1 MNSSLG
7 IFYMLGDLN
16 PDASGVLGGLI
27 RHYRPTAGILFCFV
41 LFCFVL
47 FCFVL
52 FCFVAYRGSL
62 GLERGNRSPDSLLPP
77 MLLQPPPES
86 VEPAVPLD
94 VSSPLAGVEGSETR

>member
-52 FCFVAYRGSL
+52 LRTGDLWVWSGGTGAQTVCCLQCCFSL
-62 GLERGNRSPDSLLPP
+62 
-77 MLLQPPPES
+77 
-86 VEPAVPLD
+86 PLK
-94 VSSPLAGVEGSETR
+94 V